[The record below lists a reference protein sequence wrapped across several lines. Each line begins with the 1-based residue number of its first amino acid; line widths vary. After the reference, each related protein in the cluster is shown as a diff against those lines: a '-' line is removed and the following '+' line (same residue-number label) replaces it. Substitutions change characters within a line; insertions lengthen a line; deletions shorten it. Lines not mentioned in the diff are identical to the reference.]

1 MATGEKHNIV
11 VLRDEAGETYLLDQQ
26 ALQESRV
33 PKERSGEVEKAL
45 KDNELE
51 QITGGT
57 YRLVGS
63 FTLQHTGALSIAQK
77 LRAI

>member
-11 VLRDEAGETYLLDQQ
+11 VLRDDAGETYLLDQQ

-33 PKERSGEVEKAL
+33 PKERSGEVDKAL
-45 KDNELE
+45 KDNELDKV
-51 QITGGT
+51 TGGSYT
-57 YRLVGS
+57 LVGS
-63 FTLQHTGALSIAQK
+63 YSLQHSGALSIAQK

>member
-11 VLRDEAGETYLLDQQ
+11 VLRDDAGETYLLDQQ

-45 KDNELE
+45 KDNELDKV
-51 QITGGT
+51 TGGYT
-57 YRLVGS
+57 LVGS
-63 FTLQHTGALSIAQK
+63 FALQHTGALSIAQK